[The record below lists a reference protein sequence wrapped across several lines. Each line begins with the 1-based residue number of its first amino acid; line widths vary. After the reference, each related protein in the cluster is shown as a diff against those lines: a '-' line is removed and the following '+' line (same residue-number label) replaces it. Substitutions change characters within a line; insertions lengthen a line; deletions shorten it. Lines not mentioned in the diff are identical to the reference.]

1 MTFAPLQLKN
11 ISLKNPLFL
20 APLAGV
26 TNSAFRRLVADFG
39 GYGALFTEM
48 LSGKALL
55 GEHVGHTPFTKKR
68 PEEGLVWYQLALNG
82 TEDIPGVIEKL
93 TAVSPIAIDLN
104 AGCPAPEME
113 RQGTGVSLF
122 TDLERFTK
130 VIKEL
135 RKGFDG
141 VFTVKC
147 RLWETED
154 GWQKEFFKRLKIIE
168 DNGVDA
174 IIVHPRFFGEK
185 LKRIARWEHFSWIK
199 QQTKLPIIANGDIGS
214 FADIKKNHE
223 LCPEIAGYMIGRLAV
238 VRPWI
243 FRDIQNEMYGLNK
256 TFPAINYIKVWET
269 FYTYILEDFR
279 PEKAIGRLKEFS
291 KYYSRNFFFGH
302 QLKTMTQCA
311 ISCEMIHDVVMAF
324 LIKNPQTVENPS
336 VSGI

>member
-1 MTFAPLQLKN
+1 MFTPLQLKN
-11 ISLKNPLFL
+11 ILLKNPLFL

-26 TNSAFRRLVADFG
+26 TNSAFRRLVAGFG

-68 PEEGLVWYQLALNG
+68 QEEGIVWYQLALNG
-82 TEDIPGVIEKL
+82 TEDIPRVLDKL
-93 TAVSPIAIDLN
+93 ICVSPLAIDLN

-113 RQGTGVSLF
+113 RVGTGVSLF
-122 TDLERFTK
+122 ADLERFTRVVK
-130 VIKEL
+130 GL

-147 RLWETED
+147 RLWETET
-154 GWQKEFFKRLKIIE
+154 GWQNEFLKRLRIIE
-168 DNGVDA
+168 DNGADA

-185 LKRIARWEHFSWIK
+185 LKRNARWEHFSWIK
-199 QQTKLPIIANGDIGS
+199 QHTKLPLIANGDIGS
-214 FADIKKNHE
+214 VADIRKIYH
-223 LCPEIAGYMIGRLAV
+223 LCTEVSGYMIGRLAV

-243 FRDIQNEMYGLNK
+243 FRDIANEMYGYNQ
-256 TFPAINYIKVWET
+256 TFDTINYINVWET
-269 FYTYILEDFR
+269 FYKYVMEDFR

-311 ISCEMIHDVVMAF
+311 ASCEMINDVAMTF
-324 LIKNPQTVENPS
+324 LTKNPQVVENPS
-336 VSGI
+336 VTGI